1 MYKYKYKAKTSSEW
15 LYEAEIGAENG
26 TQLRNLFFFAVCW
39 LGKILSYQTL
49 HKTCTGVVSKP
60 AGQVEKDGEVEGEAE
75 EEGRRRGQGVQGGA
89 QQRQAGGRVPGGAG
103 GGENGSGK

>member
-26 TQLRNLFFFAVCW
+26 IQLRNLFFLRV
-39 LGKILSYQTL
+39 LSYQTL

-60 AGQVEKDGEVEGEAE
+60 ASQVEKDGEVEGEAE

-103 GGENGSGK
+103 GGENGQ

>member
-1 MYKYKYKAKTSSEW
+1 MYKYKYKAKTSSKW

-26 TQLRNLFFFAVCW
+26 MQLRNLFFFA
-39 LGKILSYQTL
+39 GFDFDQTL

-60 AGQVEKDGEVEGEAE
+60 ASQVEKDGEVEGEAE

-103 GGENGSGK
+103 GGENGQ

>member
-1 MYKYKYKAKTSSEW
+1 MKQKLVPKTERSC
-15 LYEAEIGAENG
+15 EIC
-26 TQLRNLFFFAVCW
+26 FFCGVLVGEDF
-39 LGKILSYQTL
+39 SYQTL

-60 AGQVEKDGEVEGEAE
+60 ASKVEKDGEVEGEAE

-103 GGENGSGK
+103 GGENGSGQ